1 MTSETATFERHIA
14 RLLITL
20 NYCGRPINSLLEGEV
35 RQVDSIWEL
44 QRFDFWIR
52 EPGHLALALL
62 DTATSDDADRR
73 DALLP
78 LLRDDQIDVHR
89 IALPGAPYNILEDFD
104 FSLSFLTSRGLVSD
118 RPSFVRSKNYGHQ
131 VILEN
136 AGIEIVQ
143 KILAECPSFH
153 WYKQQCETVSRF
165 FTALELVD
173 LVAMPYLQPDL
184 TPIQAASAPLTPI
197 VRARFQN
204 VFGKLG
210 EPVQDALV

>member
-1 MTSETATFERHIA
+1 MNMTSTFERDIA

-20 NYCGRPINSLLEGEV
+20 NYCGRSINSLLEGEV

-44 QRFDFWIR
+44 QRFDFWVR

-62 DTATSDDADRR
+62 DTATSDDAERSAAVNRLLQD
-73 DALLP
+73 DA
-78 LLRDDQIDVHR
+78 IDIHR
-89 IALPGAPYNILEDFD
+89 IALSGAPYNVLEDLD
-104 FSLSFLTSRGLVSD
+104 FSLSYLTSRGLVSD

-136 AGIEIVQ
+136 AGIEIVE

-153 WYKQQCETVSRF
+153 WYKQQCETVAKF
-165 FTALELVD
+165 FTQLELID

-184 TPIQAASAPLTPI
+184 TSVQAASAPLVPV
-197 VRARFQN
+197 VRARYLN
-204 VFGKLG
+204 LFGELH
-210 EPVQDALV
+210 ALV